1 LTETGF
7 KVKIG
12 VLSDTHIDSLEAGNR
27 MAQRLLSEPFRNV
40 EMILHAGDHV
50 ITDLDVCFDGIAFY
64 GVCGNM
70 DSADSFLPQR
80 RIIEVDRYRIGMT
93 HGWGAVYGIEQ
104 RVLDSFADQKIDVLI
119 FGHSHL
125 PVCRQVG
132 SVLLLN
138 PGSATDCRSAP
149 FHTVAVLELGATVQ
163 AEIIA
168 ID

>member
-1 LTETGF
+1 M
-7 KVKIG
+7 KIG
-12 VLSDTHIDSLEAGNR
+12 VLSDTHIVSLEAGNR
-27 MAQRLLSEPFRNV
+27 LAQRLLSGPFCNV

-50 ITDLDVCFDGIAFY
+50 IADFDSCFDGLVYY

-80 RIIEVDRYRIGMT
+80 RIIKVDQHRIGMI
-93 HGWGAVYGIEQ
+93 HGWGSVYGIEQ
-104 RVLDSFADQKIDVLI
+104 RVFDSFADQEIDVLV
-119 FGHSHL
+119 FGHSHF

-138 PGSATDCRSAP
+138 PGSATDRRAAP
-149 FHTVAVLELGATVQ
+149 SHTVAVLELGATVQ